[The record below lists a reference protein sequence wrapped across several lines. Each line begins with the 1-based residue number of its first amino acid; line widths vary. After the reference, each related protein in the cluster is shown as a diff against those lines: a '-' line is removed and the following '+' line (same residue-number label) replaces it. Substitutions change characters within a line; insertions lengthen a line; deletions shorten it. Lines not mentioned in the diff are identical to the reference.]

1 MKYSQGL
8 SSACWK
14 LSLLLAKW
22 AATPRFP
29 PLAGP
34 TLPLWMLIL
43 SGSITGRGCCDTL
56 VNSLQELRL
65 VECLRRGGY
74 GWTVP
79 LPLLLLLLLSLA
91 GPGGCGCCVLALAL
105 LLPDEPRLLQDACL
119 FSIERGKI
127 GVCIVWIVTLFMALE
142 NTVHQLDTSVS
153 ISPVSAVNMC
163 QQFTTKRMWLTCM
176 TLCLWLP
183 RMGTTNCIF
192 DLWNFWFMNLQ
203 EFTTILSFE
212 IWCYMILLIF
222 NPNHHTLC
230 LPQYAY
236 IPGEGEFDLLEAESG
251 SPLPE

>member
-14 LSLLLAKW
+14 LSLLLARW

-43 SGSITGRGCCDTL
+43 SGSILGRGCCDTL

-91 GPGGCGCCVLALAL
+91 GPGGCCCCVLALAL
-105 LLPDEPRLLQDACL
+105 LLPDEPRLLQDPCL

-127 GVCIVWIVTLFMALE
+127 NLLVHVSTVKLLLHVRMWFIRSPVNMWIGILFMIFRE
-142 NTVHQLDTSVS
+142 NSQQNVNIDT
-153 ISPVSAVNMC
+153 
-163 QQFTTKRMWLTCM
+163 
-176 TLCLWLP
+176 
-183 RMGTTNCIF
+183 
-192 DLWNFWFMNLQ
+192 
-203 EFTTILSFE
+203 
-212 IWCYMILLIF
+212 
-222 NPNHHTLC
+222 NH
-230 LPQYAY
+230 
-236 IPGEGEFDLLEAESG
+236 IPACDKCW
-251 SPLPE
+251 

>member
-34 TLPLWMLIL
+34 TLPLWTLIL

-91 GPGGCGCCVLALAL
+91 GPGACCCCVLALAL

-119 FSIERGKI
+119 FSTERRKI
-127 GVCIVWIVTLFMALE
+127 GAGILWIVALFMALE
-142 NTVHQLDTSVS
+142 NTSMLDS
-153 ISPVSAVNMC
+153 IHLFYFSC
-163 QQFTTKRMWLTCM
+163 QR
-176 TLCLWLP
+176 
-183 RMGTTNCIF
+183 
-192 DLWNFWFMNLQ
+192 
-203 EFTTILSFE
+203 TIYNQMKV
-212 IWCYMILLIF
+212 C
-222 NPNHHTLC
+222 
-230 LPQYAY
+230 
-236 IPGEGEFDLLEAESG
+236 D
-251 SPLPE
+251 

>member
-34 TLPLWMLIL
+34 PLPLWTLIL

-91 GPGGCGCCVLALAL
+91 GPGACCCCVLALAL

-119 FSIERGKI
+119 FSTESGKI
-127 GVCIVWIVTLFMALE
+127 GTGIVWIVALFMALE
-142 NTVHQLDTSVS
+142 NTSMLDISVS
-153 ISPVSAVNMC
+153 LFQLSNNYLQPNEG
-163 QQFTTKRMWLTCM
+163 MWLTEIACAYD
-176 TLCLWLP
+176 CHKWAWL
-183 RMGTTNCIF
+183 TASLIY
-192 DLWNFWFMNLQ
+192 DLWIYKRTIHNPWNLVLYISPNLQ
-203 EFTTILSFE
+203 
-212 IWCYMILLIF
+212 
-222 NPNHHTLC
+222 
-230 LPQYAY
+230 PQPSYSTSTSEY
-236 IPGEGEFDLLEAESG
+236 IPGEGEFDLLEVESG

>member
-29 PLAGP
+29 PLAVP

-91 GPGGCGCCVLALAL
+91 GPGACCCCVLALAL

-127 GVCIVWIVTLFMALE
+127 GAHIVWIATLFIALE
-142 NTVHQLDTSVS
+142 NTSMLDISVS
-153 ISPVSAVNMC
+153 ISFISAVK
-163 QQFTTKRMWLTCM
+163 QLFTTKWMWLTEIACAYGCHKW
-176 TLCLWLP
+176 TWL
-183 RMGTTNCIF
+183 TASLIYEIF
-192 DLWNFWFMNLQ
+192 DLWIYKRTIHNNFGLHNSPNL
-203 EFTTILSFE
+203 
-212 IWCYMILLIF
+212 
-222 NPNHHTLC
+222 
-230 LPQYAY
+230 
-236 IPGEGEFDLLEAESG
+236 
-251 SPLPE
+251 